1 MKRWLWL
8 VVGFPLL
15 VLVGTAGAVLLLTRT
30 DSSSPSQTAQARVL
44 AAPADTFQL
53 PVQAPGAELPT
64 PGPEPTAVL
73 EGVSR
78 LRVPSVGI
86 DAPIV
91 TLGVDSDG
99 VMQSPSTPT
108 DVGWY
113 NFSSVPGQGGN
124 IVISGH
130 VDYINYGPAVFWH
143 LRDLKPNDPIQVVL
157 DDSSVVTYRVTDLT
171 TYDDASAPVQQ
182 IVGPTPAETVTL
194 ITCTGTFDAQTHSYN
209 ERLVVRAVRAQAS

>member
-8 VVGFPLL
+8 IVGFPVAALA
-15 VLVGTAGAVLLLTRT
+15 VTAGAVLVLTGP
-30 DSSSPSQTAQARVL
+30 DSSSGSQAARSRVL
-44 AAPADTFQL
+44 ASPSDAFHLPA
-53 PVQAPGAELPT
+53 QAPGAQPPS
-64 PGPEPTAVL
+64 PGPEPTVVL

-91 TLGVDSDG
+91 TLGVDPDG

-143 LRDLKPNDPIQVVL
+143 LRDLKPNDLIQVVL

-171 TYDDASAPVQQ
+171 TYNDASAPVQQ

-194 ITCTGTFDAQTHSYN
+194 ITCTGTFDAQTHSYD
-209 ERLVVRAVRAQAS
+209 ERLVVRAVRA